1 MKTITELLN
10 WRYATKKF
18 DATKKLS
25 ETEVNTLKEAVN
37 LTASS
42 YGLQPYRVLDVQS
55 TELRDQLKAAAF
67 GQSQITDASHLF
79 VFAAFNDLTAE
90 HIDEYIALSAQT
102 KNIPLEALT
111 GYGDFMKSVFNP
123 RSAEDKHNW
132 AARQAYIAVGNLIDA
147 AASMGIDSCPM
158 EGFDPSAFNKILD
171 LEGTDVS
178 AVVVVTLGHR
188 SADDEAQH
196 APKVRKSLEQLFEVR

>member
-1 MKTITELLN
+1 MQTITELLN

-18 DATKKLS
+18 DATKKLT
-25 ETEVNTLKEAVN
+25 EEEVNTLKAAVN

-42 YGLQPYRVLDVQS
+42 YGLQPYRVIDVRS
-55 TELRDQLKAAAF
+55 PELREQLKAAAF
-67 GQSQITDASHLF
+67 GQSQITDASQLF
-79 VFAAFNDLTAE
+79 VFAAYNDLTDE
-90 HIDEYIALSAQT
+90 HIDKYISLAATT
-102 KNIPLEALT
+102 KNIPIEAIS
-111 GYGDFMKSVFNP
+111 GFGDFMKSVFKP

-158 EGFDPSAFNKILD
+158 EGFDPAGFNQILGLNGSD
-171 LEGTDVS
+171 IS

-188 SADDEAQH
+188 AADDDAQF
-196 APKVRKSLEQLFEVR
+196 APKVRKAIDQLFETR

>member
-25 ETEVNTLKEAVN
+25 DVEVNSLKDAVN

-55 TELRDQLKAAAF
+55 AELRDQLKAAAF

-158 EGFDPSAFNKILD
+158 EGFDPSAFNKILG
-171 LEGTDVS
+171 LEGTDAS

>member
-18 DATKKLS
+18 DASKKLKT
-25 ETEVNTLKEAVN
+25 EEVNILKDAVN

-42 YGLQPYRVLDVQS
+42 YGLQPYRILDVQ
-55 TELRDQLKAAAF
+55 TPEIREQLKAAAF

-79 VFAAFNDLTAE
+79 VFAAFKDLTSQ
-90 HIDEYIALSAQT
+90 HIDEYIALTSAT
-102 KNIPLEALT
+102 KNIPVEAVS
-111 GYGDFMKSVFNP
+111 GYGDFMKSVFTP
-123 RSAEDKHNW
+123 RTQAEKHDW

-147 AASMGIDSCPM
+147 AAALEIDTCPM
-158 EGFDPSAFNKILD
+158 EGFDPSAFNEILG
-171 LEGTDVS
+171 LTNSDVS

-188 SADDEAQH
+188 AEDDAAQH
-196 APKVRKSLEQLFEVR
+196 GPKVRKSLEQMFEVR